1 MDENQTQTDNTEAQQ
16 EVAQEEV
23 AQQEVVQQTPAQP
36 ELSINDLQNLRA
48 IVDTASRRGA
58 FQAQEMT
65 AVGAVYDR
73 LSNFLNAV
81 APKQPEQQAEQ
92 AAE

>member
-1 MDENQTQTDNTEAQQ
+1 MDENQTPTDNTEAQP
-16 EVAQEEV
+16 EVS
-23 AQQEVVQQTPAQP
+23 QQSPAQP

-58 FQAQEMT
+58 FQAQEMS
-65 AVGAVYDR
+65 AIGSVYDR
-73 LSNFLNAV
+73 LSTFLNAV
-81 APKQPEQQAEQ
+81 APKQPEQAAEKPAEADQ